1 MKKLFS
7 FISVFALAATLGF
20 STVSAQ
26 KTIATVEKLWSK
38 TVAEVGATIGDTRQ
52 GTGVDGK
59 VYLLNKANQSLVAI
73 SAEGQDT
80 VCVGPLTVAE
90 GVTANL
96 DATAYALD
104 DAANFVMVGTFP
116 NVPSHIVLRKADGS
130 VVKDLAITG
139 LARTDFINAT
149 GDVFSAEGGYVFV
162 YGNSANLLVYTIANG
177 ELVGEP
183 VQVNGPTNGGNNY
196 VVAGNA
202 TKQIAHHRTQEAGW
216 VVIENGV
223 ETLIKG
229 MEGFKNTTMGGDI
242 ITLAGKEYYIYPAGK
257 TNYNSEFVIR
267 NMTDGAFVAD
277 KDGATIFYSNT
288 TSTASSTITA
298 CWLNVSKIDDNSA
311 YIHVYNA
318 DGVAVF
324 KLYLVPAATV
334 ALACDTTMGSVE
346 GAADYAIGSSATIKA
361 TPALG
366 HSFVAW
372 LNGTDTVSTK
382 AEYTFEVKEDVAW
395 TAVFQKENDVKLTL
409 AVNDATLGAITISD
423 STIVMG
429 ENTVAYGTKVT
440 LTAVPATGCAF
451 MGWYAGETLHA
462 ASVTIEMA
470 MTADLA
476 LTANFV
482 KALQVEYVLNDG
494 ITNDFGWTSKGA
506 VALELQADYNAAYN
520 TSKQWAKAE
529 NGYVYYNLNGTWV
542 REDTVP
548 AGTACTIVGFIQNVT
563 YNTTDNLKKL
573 MAAKAD
579 KYGWLNDIIV
589 ATRTAAG
596 LGVTDA
602 DLIENTYRKEL
613 AAFFLNSPAETS
625 WPAAPSYEVA
635 GTYDSFKAIW
645 KHGFANPTTVV
656 AEITL
661 NTPYHDSLTFYGWYA
676 ASDFSGEKYTKVSPE
691 TVVPGGKLYAKFD
704 EYIPTIAEVLAM
716 PMDSVTK
723 ISGVVNWVRKN
734 NVFIQDATGGF
745 LLYGTDL
752 TPEVGTKII
761 AKGKRASFN
770 GKPQLSNTVIESSE
784 KGELFPPL
792 DATLATFLA
801 DTTSLKYFGQRV
813 QVLGVHVAEYDSYG
827 NLWVSDKD
835 GSNKI
840 QCYYMTPDQATFP
853 VGKKISL
860 TAVASSNNGIFQFE
874 GDVNGIKLVVLGK
887 KEDYTYVERSNGRFA
902 LENNW
907 VISKTEDNFAAN
919 KPGGDDYV
927 RGMAAKDGIMYFINR
942 EDSSIVRVDGKTGNM
957 LDPIKLKGDHLFQ
970 KVTGTDSIT
979 GEKTYAD
986 GTTLPFN
993 DIKFDQ
999 AGNCLIGACLTGATA
1014 CQSFF
1019 IYIVDLETG
1028 ACTKLIEDVL
1038 WENPGLDGVQFRFDA
1053 FGCAGD
1059 VTKNGVVMAADAN
1072 GSWNVYR
1079 WLITD
1084 GVAGEGEQVAV
1095 ALDPTV
1101 DQSLY
1106 ISAAGYGTA
1115 PQIFPQDK
1123 MGELFYV
1130 DGFNTLPML
1139 FYGNPEEGA
1148 VLLDDF
1154 INVPYG
1160 TKVWNNENDVLS
1172 MNTNFNGLVEFQV
1185 GEEYF
1190 LLMVAANNTHS
1201 VPSTYALY
1209 RFANDDRMF
1218 EGMEP
1223 LWYFPHNGLG
1233 TATVGCRTAVPSVD
1247 VVSDTEAVLY
1257 LYATNNG
1264 YASYTLTID
1273 PEVPYVPSIPLPDAV
1288 EEVGTEKLGVS
1299 KVFENA
1305 QVYIIKNG
1313 VKYNILGAVVK

>member
-7 FISVFALAATLGF
+7 FISVFALAAILGF

-26 KTIATVEKLWSK
+26 TTVATVEKLWSK
-38 TVAEVGATIGDTRQ
+38 TVAEVGATIADTRQ

-90 GVTANL
+90 GVTAAL
-96 DATAYALD
+96 DGTAYALD

-139 LARTDFINAT
+139 LARTDFINAV

-183 VQVNGPTNGGNNY
+183 INVAGPKNGSNNY
-196 VVAGNA
+196 VIAGNA

-223 ETLIKG
+223 ETLIEN
-229 MEGFKNTTMGGDI
+229 MEGFKKTTMGGDI
-242 ITLAGKEYYIYPAGK
+242 ITLAGKEFYIYPAGA
-257 TNYNSEFVIR
+257 TNYNSEFAIR
-267 NMTDGAFVAD
+267 NMTDGALVAD
-277 KDGATIFYSNT
+277 KAGATTFYSNT
-288 TSTASSTITA
+288 NSTASSTITA
-298 CWLNVSKIDDNSA
+298 CWLNASKIDDNNA

-324 KLYLVPAATV
+324 QLSVVPAATV

-346 GAADYAIGSSATIKA
+346 GAADYAIGSNATVKA
-361 TPALG
+361 IPALG

-372 LNGTDTVSTK
+372 LNGADTVSTK
-382 AEYTFEVKEDVAW
+382 AEYTFEVKEDVAL
-395 TAVFQKENDVKLTL
+395 TAAFQKENDVKLTL
-409 AVNDATLGAITISD
+409 AVNDATLGAITLPEG
-423 STIVMG
+423 IVMG
-429 ENTVAYGTKVT
+429 ENTVVYGTKVA
-440 LTAVPATGCAF
+440 LTAAPVEGATF
-451 MGWYAGETLHA
+451 NGWYNGDALYSA
-462 ASVTIEMA
+462 AYTIEVA

-482 KALQVEYVLNDG
+482 KVLKVEYVLNGG

-506 VALELQADYNAAYN
+506 VALELQADYNAAYG
-520 TSKQWAKAE
+520 TSKAWAKAE
-529 NGYVYYNLNGTWV
+529 NGYIYYQIGTEWV
-542 REDTVP
+542 REDLVP
-548 AGTACTIVGFIQNVT
+548 AGTACTVTGFIQNVT
-563 YNTTDNLKKL
+563 YNTSDNLKKL
-573 MAAKAD
+573 MAEKAD
-579 KYGWLNDIIV
+579 KYGWLNDIII

-625 WPAAPSYEVA
+625 WPAAPSYEVT
-635 GTYDSFKAIW
+635 GSFESFKAIW
-645 KHGFANPTTVV
+645 KQGFANPTDVICEV
-656 AEITL
+656 AL
-661 NTPYHDSLTFYGWYA
+661 NEPYHPELTFYGWYTNA
-676 ASDFSGEKYTKVSPE
+676 EFTGEKVTKISPE
-691 TVVPGGKLYAKFD
+691 TVLADGKLYAKLA

-716 PMDSVTK
+716 EEGTETL
-723 ISGVVNWVRKN
+723 ISGVVNWVRN
-734 NVFIQDATGGF
+734 SNVFIQDATGGF
-745 LLYGTDL
+745 LIYGSGL
-752 TPEVGTKII
+752 APEVGTKIV
-761 AKGKRASFN
+761 ARGKRGSYN
-770 GKPQLSNTVIESSE
+770 GKPQVSNAVIESTE
-784 KGELFPPL
+784 KGELFAPVN
-792 DATLATFLA
+792 ATLATFLA

-813 QVLGVHVAEYDSYG
+813 QVLGVYVAEYDSYG
-827 NLWVSDKD
+827 NLWVSEKN

-853 VGKKISL
+853 VGKKISI
-860 TAVASSNNGIFQFE
+860 TAVASSNKGVFQFE
-874 GDVNGIKLVVLGK
+874 GDVAGIELVIAGK
-887 KEDYTYVERSNGRFA
+887 KENYTYPTRYEGRYS

-907 VISKTEDNFAAN
+907 VISNIEDNFAAN
-919 KPGGDDYV
+919 KPGANDYV

-942 EDSSIVRVDGKTGNM
+942 EDSSIVRVDGKTGDM
-957 LDPIKLKGDHLFQ
+957 LDPIKLTGEHLFQ

-979 GEKTYAD
+979 GEVTYAA

-1014 CQSFF
+1014 CQTFF
-1019 IYIVDLETG
+1019 IYVVDLATG

-1038 WENPGLDGVQFRFDA
+1038 WDNPGLDQVQFRFDA
-1053 FGCAGD
+1053 FGAAGD

-1095 ALDPTV
+1095 LLDPEV

-1106 ISAAGYGTA
+1106 INAAGYGTA
-1115 PQIFPQDK
+1115 PQIFPQDEA
-1123 MGELFYV
+1123 GELFYV

-1148 VLLDDF
+1148 QLLDDF
-1154 INVPYG
+1154 INVPTG
-1160 TKVWNNENDVLS
+1160 VKVWNNPGDTIS
-1172 MNTNFNGLVEFQV
+1172 MNANFNGLIEFQV

-1201 VPSTYALY
+1201 VPSTFALY
-1209 RFANDDRMF
+1209 KFADEDRMF
-1218 EGMEP
+1218 SGMEP

-1233 TATVGCRTAVPSVD
+1233 TTTIGCRTAVPSVD
-1247 VVSDTEAVLY
+1247 VVSDTEAILY

-1264 YASYTLTID
+1264 YATYTLKID
-1273 PEVPYVPSIPLPDAV
+1273 PSIVAV
-1288 EEVGTEKLGVS
+1288 EDIETI
-1299 KVFENA
+1299 KVEAKKVLENGN
-1305 QVYIIKNG
+1305 VYVIKNG
-1313 VKYNILGAVVK
+1313 VKYNVLGAEVK